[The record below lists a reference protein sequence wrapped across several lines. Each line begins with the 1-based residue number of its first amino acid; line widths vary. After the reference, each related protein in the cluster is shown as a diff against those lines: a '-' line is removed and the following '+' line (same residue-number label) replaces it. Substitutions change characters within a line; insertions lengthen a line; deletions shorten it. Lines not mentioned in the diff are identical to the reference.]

1 MVQFESRCSPSD
13 PIKFAASFQLRVVD
27 ATQTL
32 LRSAV
37 EFFRDN
43 ANHYFMTAEPVEIDA
58 LDSGLFPGWR
68 RTGQTIG
75 VYTSATPLSS
85 SLSPVCRFYG
95 RPEAGLDS
103 HFFSALPAEC
113 QAVIDHFSNAWIYES
128 GDVFVVGLPNLTDG
142 SCPAGFVPVY
152 RLYNNRPDANHEY
165 TTSFVNRQILVSQ
178 LGWIPEGYGPDAVAM
193 CSPIQ

>member
-1 MVQFESRCSPSD
+1 
-13 PIKFAASFQLRVVD
+13 
-27 ATQTL
+27 
-32 LRSAV
+32 
-37 EFFRDN
+37 
-43 ANHYFMTAEPVEIDA
+43 MTADPVEIDA

-85 SLSPVCRFYG
+85 GLSPVCRFYG

-103 HFFSALPAEC
+103 HFFSASPVEC

-165 TTSFVNRQILVSQ
+165 TTSFVNRQIFVYQ

-193 CSPIQ
+193 CSPTR